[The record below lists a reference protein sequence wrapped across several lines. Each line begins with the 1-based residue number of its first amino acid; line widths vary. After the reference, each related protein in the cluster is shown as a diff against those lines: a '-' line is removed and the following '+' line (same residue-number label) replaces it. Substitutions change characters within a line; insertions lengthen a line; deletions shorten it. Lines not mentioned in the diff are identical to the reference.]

1 MSDERKEKIS
11 AMIDGELG
19 RDTQSAIDDLL
30 QTPFL
35 KDSWTRYHLISDSLQ
50 QQLPEA
56 IDSDLAA
63 RVSSSIE
70 NEPFILVP
78 EVASKNAFLKPLA
91 GFAIAAS
98 VATMAILGIQQSEE
112 RTTVQEQ
119 QVVSFTPQNA
129 VNTNVAQH
137 VSLARP
143 TEAQLRQVKANAR
156 ARLNSYLVNYNEYR
170 TNSGLQG
177 MLPYAKTV
185 TFENNQVSPVI
196 GK

>member
-1 MSDERKEKIS
+1 
-11 AMIDGELG
+11 MIDGELG

-78 EVASKNAFLKPLA
+78 ETTSKNAFLKPLA

-137 VSLARP
+137 VSLAKP
-143 TEAQLRQVKANAR
+143 MEAQLRQVKANAR

-170 TNSGLQG
+170 TNSGFQG

>member
-129 VNTNVAQH
+129 VNTTVAQH
-137 VSLARP
+137 ASLARP

-156 ARLNSYLVNYNEYR
+156 VRLNSYLVNYNEYR
-170 TNSGLQG
+170 TNSGFQG
-177 MLPYAKTV
+177 MLPYAKTL